1 MFLISYSHPQFCI
14 HFKNNSNKIMPMKKA
29 KKPNPP
35 PEITSSQIPPP
46 EITSSKNSYEG
57 STSPQVQISPHQ
69 NKQSS
74 LQLPMINSSKIS
86 PDNRYFFGLFFFFA
100 ILKLIFSFNI
110 WQRTVEH
117 DITFSCTS
125 SARVR

>member
-1 MFLISYSHPQFCI
+1 
-14 HFKNNSNKIMPMKKA
+14 MPKKKA

-57 STSPQVQISPHQ
+57 STSPQEQISLHQ

-86 PDNRYFFGLFFFFA
+86 PDNRYFFGLFFFCH
-100 ILKLIFSFNI
+100 LETYIFI
-110 WQRTVEH
+110 
-117 DITFSCTS
+117 
-125 SARVR
+125 